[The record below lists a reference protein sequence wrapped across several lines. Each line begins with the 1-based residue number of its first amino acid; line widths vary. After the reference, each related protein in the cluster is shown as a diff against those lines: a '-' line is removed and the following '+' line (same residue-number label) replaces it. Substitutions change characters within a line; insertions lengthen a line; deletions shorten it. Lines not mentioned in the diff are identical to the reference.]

1 VTKHYTATAN
11 REGRWWVI
19 TVPGIGATQS
29 RTLRD
34 AGAAA
39 RGLVS
44 AMRDVTEDALDVTV
58 VPELD
63 EQSRRLIDRARLGI
77 DELEAQQ
84 RQVALVSRAAVT
96 ALADQGLSGADIATV
111 LRVSPQRVSQLMKD
125 GPTRIIASA

>member
-1 VTKHYTATAN
+1 MTKHYTATAV

-44 AMRDVTEDALDVTV
+44 AILDADDDTFELTVTPDLDEESRKLIERARRGVN
-58 VPELD
+58 ELD
-63 EQSRRLIDRARLGI
+63 
-77 DELEAQQ
+77 AQQ
-84 RQVALVSRAAVT
+84 RQVALVSRAAAT
-96 ALADQGLSGADIATV
+96 ALADQGLSGADIASV
-111 LRVSPQRVSQLMKD
+111 LQVSPQRVSQLMKD
-125 GPTRIIASA
+125 GPVRILGRA